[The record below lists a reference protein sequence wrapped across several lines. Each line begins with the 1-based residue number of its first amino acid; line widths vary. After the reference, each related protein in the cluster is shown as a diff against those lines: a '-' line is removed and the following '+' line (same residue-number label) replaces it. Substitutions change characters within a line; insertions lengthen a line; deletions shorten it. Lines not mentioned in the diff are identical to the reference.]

1 MKMKMK
7 MDEDALT
14 TLLLIGPLTRT
25 AKEKKGFTMQ
35 RGIQEWEDSA
45 PVWPNRGTA
54 SKYQPLILKDPCEN
68 FKLAAHL
75 FYLVR

>member
-1 MKMKMK
+1 MKMK

-25 AKEKKGFTMQ
+25 AKEKKRLRDAEG
-35 RGIQEWEDSA
+35 GIQEWEDSA